1 MSNTKREPLLSDDM
15 LKDAE
20 EVVEV
25 SSVPVDKLYRFREI
39 YEAARAKDA
48 ELIQRLVDTIGMI
61 DKYAERETMSSE
73 EEDVIVAHWNAALDA
88 AEAAGFKPS
97 TT

>member
-25 SSVPVDKLYRFREI
+25 SSVPVDKLYKFREI
-39 YEAARAKDA
+39 Y
-48 ELIQRLVDTIGMI
+48 L
-61 DKYAERETMSSE
+61 
-73 EEDVIVAHWNAALDA
+73 
-88 AEAAGFKPS
+88 
-97 TT
+97 